1 MAPSRP
7 TIKDVAARAGV
18 SKSLVSLAMRAPD
31 RVSPARLTSI
41 RAAADALGYRPN
53 AAARNLAD
61 RRSFTIGVLV
71 QDLHNPISAEV
82 IAGVQRQVRASGYH
96 TMLVTGSADADLERG
111 EIEKLLEFQVEGLII
126 IGHRMPAGARAAID
140 GECPT
145 VIISRAEAGIMGLD
159 SISNDDVSGARMAV
173 NHLYDLG
180 HRRIAHITGGSN
192 QVALLRRTGYEAAM
206 NSHGL
211 TANIAC
217 YEGAFTDEG
226 GYRGTPLAL
235 ASPNEHSAI
244 FVANDLA
251 AVGAL
256 AAIAENGRR
265 VPEDVSVIGYDGMAL
280 GALRSIGLT
289 TIAQPLASM
298 GADAADLLLQR
309 IGDPSRPPGHVNLEP
324 RLITRNTTSAVSR

>member
-1 MAPSRP
+1 MAPLRP

-18 SKSLVSLAMRAPD
+18 SKSLVSLAMREPD
-31 RVSPARLTSI
+31 RVSPARLAAI
-41 RAAADALGYRPN
+41 RAAADELEYRPN

-61 RRSFTIGVLV
+61 RRSHTIGVLV

-82 IAGVQRQVRASGYH
+82 IDGVQRQVRASGYH
-96 TMLVTGSADADLERG
+96 TMLVTGSEDSDLERG

-126 IGHRMPAGARAAID
+126 IGHRMPAGARTAID

-145 VIISRAEAGIMGLD
+145 VIISRAESGIMGLD
-159 SISNDDVSGARMAV
+159 SISNDDVTGARMAV
-173 NHLYDLG
+173 DYLYELG

-192 QVALLRRTGYEAAM
+192 QVALLRRSGYEEAM
-206 NSHGL
+206 TDHGL
-211 TANIAC
+211 AMNIAC

-226 GYRGTPLAL
+226 GYRGTCIAL
-235 ASPNEHSAI
+235 EFPSEHSAI

-251 AVGAL
+251 AIGAL
-256 AAIAENGRR
+256 AAIAESGLR
-265 VPEDVSVIGYDGMAL
+265 VPEDISVIGYDGMAL

-298 GADAADLLLQR
+298 GADAAVLLLQR
-309 IGDPSRPPGHVNLEP
+309 IGDPGRPPVHIGLEP
-324 RLITRNTTSAVSR
+324 RLIPRNTTSAVNG